1 MSIPAIGASASVT
14 NAQNSATTA
23 STQRAADGDYKTPGP
38 GRATVKEP
46 DGDYKP
52 LASAQSTSSSAVQ
65 AAISALKQ
73 GG

>member
-1 MSIPAIGASASVT
+1 MSIPAIGAAASVT
-14 NAQNSATTA
+14 QAQNSATSA

-38 GRATVKEP
+38 GRAAVKDS
-46 DGDYKP
+46 DGDYKS
-52 LASAQSTSSSAVQ
+52 LSTAQTTSSSAVQ